1 MFNAEA
7 DIQHGVPMSN
17 GPHKPCF
24 DISVSEKFWLLYEL
38 EDTVIKY
45 SGTHVSKR
53 NGSPMPLEE
62 SSV

>member
-7 DIQHGVPMSN
+7 NIQHGVLMSD
-17 GPHKPCF
+17 GPHKLCF

-45 SGTHVSKR
+45 SGTHISKR
-53 NGSPMPLEE
+53 NGSSMPLEE